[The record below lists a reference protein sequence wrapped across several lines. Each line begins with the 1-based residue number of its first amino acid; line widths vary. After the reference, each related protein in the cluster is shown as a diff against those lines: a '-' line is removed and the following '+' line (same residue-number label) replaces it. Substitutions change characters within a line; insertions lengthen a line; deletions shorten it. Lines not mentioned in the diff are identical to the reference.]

1 MELSEP
7 SAVIRRPGNCA
18 PLAPLIT
25 PLPEAEC
32 QSIRGMSV
40 KIRVLQPRSLNVFIV
55 QR

>member
-1 MELSEP
+1 MGLPEP
-7 SAVIRRPGNCA
+7 SAVIRRPGKCS

-32 QSIRGMSV
+32 QSVRGMSV
-40 KIRVLQPRSLNVFIV
+40 EIRVLQPRSLNVFIV